1 MSPSKSELRAI
12 FRKKRTDLSRN
23 DIEVL
28 SQQINLQVQVFCKQ
42 HPELS
47 HFHIFLPIERLREVN
62 THYIMEY
69 LFSEGK
75 NIYASRINR
84 ETDEMETILLEPSMS
99 FKLDDFGI
107 PIPQSSQIADDE
119 LLQVVFVP
127 LLAVDLK
134 GNRIGYGKGYY
145 DRFLAKIDSDVLKI
159 GLSFFEPVKEIPEED
174 FDIKCDY
181 CITPNNIINFSH

>member
-1 MSPSKSELRAI
+1 MSPSKAELRAI
-12 FRKKRTDLSRN
+12 FRKKRTDLSKN
-23 DIEVL
+23 EIEVL
-28 SQQINLQVQVFCKQ
+28 SQKINRQVQSFCKQ
-42 HPELS
+42 HPELN
-47 HFHIFLPIERLREVN
+47 HFHLFLPIERLREVD

-75 NIYASRINR
+75 NIYASQINR
-84 ETDEMETILLEPSMS
+84 ETDEMETILLEPAMS

-107 PIPQSSQIADDE
+107 PIPQFSQNADDE

-145 DRFLAKIDSDVLKI
+145 DRFLAKIDADVLKI

-181 CITPNNIINFSH
+181 CITPNAIITF